1 MNLQDQIKVGVSI
14 IREQAQAFLIDTCIL
29 YHKTGETVTKGQAVN
44 IYASPQTVPCRL
56 ITRSGTESINLA
68 AQERATQL
76 STFYGVYRLQIPVGT
91 IVSVG
96 DKIDFTDNQNGIV
109 HNFEVTFV
117 PPNNEYTGAY
127 VIGLQEIQ

>member
-1 MNLQDQIKVGVSI
+1 MNLQEQIKAGIAI
-14 IREQAQAFLIDTCIL
+14 IREQAKSFLIDECTL

-44 IYASPQTVPCRL
+44 IYATPQVVPCRL
-56 ITRSGTESINLA
+56 IVRSGTESINLA

-96 DKIDFTDNQNGIV
+96 DKIDFTDKANGVV
-109 HNFEVTFV
+109 HNFEVVFV
-117 PPNNEYTGAY
+117 PPNNEFTGAY
-127 VIGLQEIQ
+127 TIGLQEIQ